1 MNQLNDKMSQIQNL
15 LNNEK
20 LNKELWINKFEHE
33 QKLNSENS
41 VQLLNIQSI
50 IKDKDLLLSK
60 FKMTFDL

>member
-1 MNQLNDKMSQIQNL
+1 MSQIQNL

>member
-1 MNQLNDKMSQIQNL
+1 MSQIQNL

-60 FKMTFDL
+60 LKNL